1 MEKTLWNVVWP
12 PGLAI
17 MEGVKDL
24 GNHILCA
31 GGLLGDEGQVKGSV
45 LIVDFEDRA
54 ELDEYLNNEPYILE
68 SVWERV
74 EVQMMNVVIMDG
86 EMVGK

>member
-54 ELDEYLNNEPYILE
+54 ELDE
-68 SVWERV
+68 
-74 EVQMMNVVIMDG
+74 
-86 EMVGK
+86 